1 MAIDLKDVAA
11 RARRYGHLV
20 LMMRHAKT
28 ESSHAGG
35 DAKRELTDKG
45 LKQAKAIARALAG
58 MDLVP
63 DRIACSSAR
72 RAEHTLERML
82 RTFGDAP
89 HVDYRRNLYDQGLS
103 SVFDELSTTKP
114 KVRSL
119 MIIGHEPT
127 ISMACQW
134 IADPEEPAF
143 DELNLGLSPASVVIL
158 GADEPIAAWRE
169 HGAHIVAVLKPK
181 HLP

>member
-1 MAIDLKDVAA
+1 
-11 RARRYGHLV
+11 
-20 LMMRHAKT
+20 
-28 ESSHAGG
+28 
-35 DAKRELTDKG
+35 
-45 LKQAKAIARALAG
+45 
-58 MDLVP
+58 
-63 DRIACSSAR
+63 
-72 RAEHTLERML
+72 
-82 RTFGDAP
+82 
-89 HVDYRRNLYDQGLS
+89 
-103 SVFDELSTTKP
+103 
-114 KVRSL
+114 